1 VKTVQT
7 IRLGLLPDELGARL
21 AERVRADLAA
31 ATGREVDLVP
41 IAAQGYTATENR
53 VEPLRQALRNDECDI
68 VVHRLTNVP
77 MAAAPDLTY
86 VTPAR
91 TDPRD
96 GLCARPGQTLD
107 SLRRGAKV
115 GSDEPRRS
123 AQLRA
128 MRPDLTVVEVD
139 GDAIAQ
145 LDQVAAGNLDA
156 VVLSKS
162 VLEWLGRTDA
172 MTQVLE
178 PVVIAPAPGQ
188 GALAVEART
197 ADEQLQEALA
207 TLDDLPTRLAVLAE
221 RTVIERL
228 EAQNR
233 HPLGT
238 WGRVQ
243 GDELLLGVAVADLHG
258 THMVRHRT
266 VAKLP
271 PGWRAARSGTSNV
284 SVAELD
290 DIAVR
295 LGNRVAARI
304 TI

>member
-1 VKTVQT
+1 MRA

-21 AERVRADLAA
+21 ADQVRAALAD
-31 ATGREVDLVP
+31 ATGCEVDLVP
-41 IAAQGYTATENR
+41 ITAQGYTATENR
-53 VEPLRQALRNDECDI
+53 VAPLRQALRNDECDV

-77 MAAAPDLTY
+77 MTGPDDLSY
-86 VTPAR
+86 VTPPR
-91 TDPRD
+91 IDPRD
-96 GLCARPGQTLD
+96 GLCAPGGQTLD

-128 MRPDLTVVEVD
+128 MRPDLEVIEVD

-145 LDQVAAGNLDA
+145 LDQVASGNLDA
-156 VVLSKS
+156 VVLSRS
-162 VLEWLGRTDA
+162 VLEWLGRTGE
-172 MTQVLE
+172 MTQLLE
-178 PVVIAPAPGQ
+178 PGVIAPAPGQ

-197 ADEQLQEALA
+197 ADPALQQALA
-207 TLDDLPTRLAVLAE
+207 KLDDLPTRLAVLAE

-228 EAQNR
+228 EAENR

-238 WGRVQ
+238 WGRVV

-258 THMVRHRT
+258 SHMVRHRT

-271 PGWRAARSGTSNV
+271 PGWRAARDGTSNV
-284 SVAELD
+284 TVAELD